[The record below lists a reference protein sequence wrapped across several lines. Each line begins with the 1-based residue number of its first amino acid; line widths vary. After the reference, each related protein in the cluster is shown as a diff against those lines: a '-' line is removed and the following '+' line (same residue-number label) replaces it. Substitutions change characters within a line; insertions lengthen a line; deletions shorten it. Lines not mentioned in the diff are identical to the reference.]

1 MSQNLTFRQIFDRL
15 IGHEGGYVNHPQDPG
30 GETHWGITKRTAV
43 ANGYMYAMKNMTREQ
58 AYQIYEK
65 PSGNVIVVQSLSQQ
79 LLINFSTQWLITVLV
94 MLVVCYSVQ

>member
-65 PSGNVIVVQSLSQQ
+65 AFWQRYRCAELKPAVAYQFFDAVV
-79 LLINFSTQWLITVLV
+79 NHVLV
-94 MLVVCYSVQ
+94 C